1 MKLENIPI
9 ILSNLFSVD
18 VRENPCG
25 LFLDIPLLWASG
37 GQCGRCLCAGQSLGW
52 PALRQAEGQ
61 GTWETLASS
70 SSWHRWKNQR
80 SPQQPLTVSWIIDPK
95 SIISAIYTCIKKP
108 ESFSH
113 SGFSLKVAR
122 QLPLNTK
129 KKRIEKPTSAVRFFE
144 TPPKFHWFFANVNAR
159 SNLAGIIQVFGH
171 VVRDLQRNHP
181 TAARDVMRTTR
192 VRSKVEKSRSAP
204 LTKTQVWDS
213 GFFAHA
219 LFVPKT
225 PNAMGFSGSV
235 NGTTKNPGF
244 LDFGFCQCKWAYN
257 CSFCC
262 KILHHRKS
270 YLSVFCLLRF
280 DIHDTGSKVTTT
292 CIFNLNKQILEHQS
306 MGGQVYMCWRLM

>member
-1 MKLENIPI
+1 MCEPKANNVINAKCGAIRLHNPIQYTKLLLFNSVFSSFSFACCHIWVILKTVNLHVPQKNSSISVNI
-9 ILSNLFSVD
+9 
-18 VRENPCG
+18 
-25 LFLDIPLLWASG
+25 
-37 GQCGRCLCAGQSLGW
+37 
-52 PALRQAEGQ
+52 
-61 GTWETLASS
+61 
-70 SSWHRWKNQR
+70 R
-80 SPQQPLTVSWIIDPK
+80 SIFRYF
-95 SIISAIYTCIKKP
+95 ISAVYTGIKKP

-129 KKRIEKPTSAVRFFE
+129 KKTNRKTTSAAWFFE

-159 SNLAGIIQVFGH
+159 SNLAGIIRVFGH

-192 VRSKVEKSRSAP
+192 VRSKVERSHACAP

-225 PNAMGFSGSV
+225 PNVMGFSGSV

-244 LDFGFCQCKWAYN
+244 LDFGFCQCKWAYCHEFHHTWN
-257 CSFCC
+257 MYFIQLTCLWNSISCLFCTDM
-262 KILHHRKS
+262 
-270 YLSVFCLLRF
+270 LLLT
-280 DIHDTGSKVTTT
+280 ISANVT
-292 CIFNLNKQILEHQS
+292 E
-306 MGGQVYMCWRLM
+306 